1 MSKRM
6 EGAPQMSPQGNEWV
20 SREEYDELRDHTNSL
35 EAKVDNLSAQIA
47 EMQRTQQ
54 LLLEKIS
61 DIRKEDVEQKDS
73 APRGK
78 LRSKLGAVAASA
90 AAFFG
95 KFFHRGEDLGDIPE
109 EKLGKRENRRG
120 AHAKGE
126 EKNDTPIVS
135 PRRDEKSK
143 ISREQE
149 DKRNKNKTPG
159 RWKKILVGTLATALA
174 IGGTVYALGSRKGA
188 QDIPDI
194 PEPTPITQEFDMNEL
209 LRTSEV
215 KQALAEQKAEADL
228 QNKANEMGMSV
239 ESMKRLADEHGM
251 PYDKIGTDEAQHYLS
266 DQLVAKNNIA
276 EPFDAS
282 TPEKAKE
289 SLSFYIYNHKDVC
302 AEFYAALHENPEGE
316 VDGLENPQDTIDYSE
331 QFKKNDAAFD
341 AARKEVIG
349 TLNEDGTNVTV
360 RDATDRDVITFH
372 KIHEEGSDNGTL
384 GVGDN
389 KENSNGMNE
398 KVVETNFTN
407 RGITTWTKVGCAQ
420 NAAPVTRVVREA
432 TATPIQAKQGGGKQ
446 KQDRRQVEQGEWH
459 NENHGHEEGEEE
471 TPPPS
476 DAKNE
481 HADDPQEVA
490 EDSAKETPR
499 SKDQAEASKD
509 KQVDKDGDGLPDSSG
524 KSKSNNGEDDING
537 TQGDTSEDRPANK
550 NNTEA
555 DNGGSGSGEHVTGGG
570 ATDTG
575 SGNQGGSGEGGT
587 GSNRAD
593 SGGSGKET
601 SRDSQEGG
609 SSWTRNWGSEES
621 GSWKIGSDG
630 KREESSESSSYDTGR
645 VERSGDSNDAAN
657 GDVELQS
664 VPIRQQD

>member
-1 MSKRM
+1 MSETVKVGRNRP
-6 EGAPQMSPQGNEWV
+6 PQNGWASK
-20 SREEYDELRDHTNSL
+20 EEVAELRAEVAELRETNQAML
-35 EAKVDNLSAQIA
+35 EEIKGLRAELGGAK
-47 EMQRTQQ
+47 R
-54 LLLEKIS
+54 
-61 DIRKEDVEQKDS
+61 RHF
-73 APRGK
+73 
-78 LRSKLGAVAASA
+78 LGAVATSA

-109 EKLGKRENRRG
+109 EKLGKRENKRG
-120 AHAKGE
+120 AHAK
-126 EKNDTPIVS
+126 EKEKGGAPIVS
-135 PRRDEKSK
+135 ARRDEKSK
-143 ISREQE
+143 NNSREQE

-159 RWKKILVGTLATALA
+159 RGKKILVGALAAVLA
-174 IGGTVYALGSRKGA
+174 IGGAVYALGSRKGA
-188 QDIPDI
+188 QGIPDI

-331 QFKKNDAAFD
+331 QFKENDAAFD

-349 TLNEDGTNVTV
+349 ALNEDGTKVTV
-360 RDATDRDVITFH
+360 REATDRDVITFH

-384 GVGDN
+384 GVGEN

-398 KVVETNFTN
+398 KVVETSFTN

-432 TATPIQAKQGGGKQ
+432 VATPIQAKQGGGEQ
-446 KQDRRQVEQGEWH
+446 KQEHHQEEQGEWH
-459 NENHGHEEGEEE
+459 RKDHGHEEGEEK

-476 DAKNE
+476 DAKDE
-481 HADDPQEVA
+481 HADDPSEEAQN
-490 EDSAKETPR
+490 KNQETPQSR
-499 SKDQAEASKD
+499 VGSEMTHDEQ
-509 KQVDKDGDGLPDSSG
+509 QHNKDGSPTVDNKG
-524 KSKSNNGEDDING
+524 NMNG
-537 TQGDTSEDRPANK
+537 TQGDDDSDRPGEVNQDQG
-550 NNTEA
+550 NS
-555 DNGGSGSGEHVTGGG
+555 GSGSGEHITGGG
-570 ATDTG
+570 TTDTG

-593 SGGSGKET
+593 SGGSGGET
-601 SRDSQEGG
+601 SQDHQEGG

>member
-1 MSKRM
+1 MSETVKVGRNRP
-6 EGAPQMSPQGNEWV
+6 PQNGWASK
-20 SREEYDELRDHTNSL
+20 EEVAELRAEVAELRETNQAML
-35 EAKVDNLSAQIA
+35 EEIKGLRAELGGAK
-47 EMQRTQQ
+47 R
-54 LLLEKIS
+54 
-61 DIRKEDVEQKDS
+61 RHF
-73 APRGK
+73 
-78 LRSKLGAVAASA
+78 LGAVATSA

-109 EKLGKRENRRG
+109 EKLGKRENRKG
-120 AHAKGE
+120 AHAK
-126 EKNDTPIVS
+126 EKEKGKEKGNTPIAS
-135 PRRDEKSK
+135 ARRDEKSK
-143 ISREQE
+143 ISRERE

-159 RWKKILVGTLATALA
+159 RGKKILVGALAAVLA
-174 IGGTVYALGSRKGA
+174 IGGAVYALGSRKGA
-188 QDIPDI
+188 QGIPDI

-316 VDGLENPQDTIDYSE
+316 VDGLENPQDTVDYSE
-331 QFKKNDAAFD
+331 QFKENDAAFD

-349 TLNEDGTNVTV
+349 ALNEDGTKVTV
-360 RDATDRDVITFH
+360 REATDRDVITFH

-384 GVGDN
+384 GVGEN

-420 NAAPVTRVVREA
+420 NAAPVTRVVRGA
-432 TATPIQAKQGGGKQ
+432 TATPKQAKQEVVQ
-446 KQDRRQVEQGEWH
+446 KEEHQEQGEWRIVD
-459 NENHGHEEGEEE
+459 HGHEEGEEK
-471 TPPPS
+471 TDS
-476 DAKNE
+476 KDE
-481 HADDPQEVA
+481 HADDSQEREQDKNQESPQ
-490 EDSAKETPR
+490 
-499 SKDQAEASKD
+499 SKVGSEMTHD
-509 KQVDKDGDGLPDSSG
+509 KQQHDKDGAPIVDNKG
-524 KSKSNNGEDDING
+524 NMNG

-555 DNGGSGSGEHVTGGG
+555 DNGGSGSGEHVAGGG
-570 ATDTG
+570 ATNTG
-575 SGNQGGSGEGGT
+575 SDNRGGSDEGGT
-587 GSNRAD
+587 GSNEAD
-593 SGGSGKET
+593 SGGRGKET
-601 SRDSQEGG
+601 SQGSQKGG
-609 SSWTRNWGSEES
+609 RSWTRDWDSSKG
-621 GSWKIGSDG
+621 GSWTEDSDG
-630 KREESSESSSYDTGR
+630 NRTTESHEDSHDTGR
-645 VERSGDSNDAAN
+645 VERNGDGNDAAGGN
-657 GDVELQS
+657 VELQS
-664 VPIRQQD
+664 VPIMEED

>member
-1 MSKRM
+1 MSETVKVGRNRP
-6 EGAPQMSPQGNEWV
+6 PQNGWASK
-20 SREEYDELRDHTNSL
+20 EEVAELRAEVAELRETNQAML
-35 EAKVDNLSAQIA
+35 EEIKGLRAELGGAK
-47 EMQRTQQ
+47 R
-54 LLLEKIS
+54 
-61 DIRKEDVEQKDS
+61 RHF
-73 APRGK
+73 
-78 LRSKLGAVAASA
+78 LGAVATSA

-109 EKLGKRENRRG
+109 EKLGKRENRKG
-120 AHAKGE
+120 VHAK
-126 EKNDTPIVS
+126 EKEKEKGGTPIVS
-135 PRRDEKSK
+135 ARRDEKSK

-159 RWKKILVGTLATALA
+159 RGKKILVGALA
-174 IGGTVYALGSRKGA
+174 AVLVMGGAVYALGSRKGT
-188 QDIPDI
+188 QGIPDI

-289 SLSFYIYNHKDVC
+289 SLSFYIFNHKDVC

-331 QFKKNDAAFD
+331 QFKENDAAFD

-349 TLNEDGTNVTV
+349 ALNEDGTKVTV
-360 RDATDRDVITFH
+360 REATDRDVITFH

-384 GVGDN
+384 GVGEN

-407 RGITTWTKVGCAQ
+407 RGIKTCTKVGCAQ
-420 NAAPVTRVVREA
+420 NAAPVTRVVRGA
-432 TATPIQAKQGGGKQ
+432 TATPIQARQGGGEQ
-446 KQDRRQVEQGEWH
+446 KQEHQKKEQGEW
-459 NENHGHEEGEEE
+459 NIKDQGHEEGEEN
-471 TPPPS
+471 TPS
-476 DAKNE
+476 DQKDE
-481 HADDPQEVA
+481 HADDSQEREQDKNQESPQ
-490 EDSAKETPR
+490 
-499 SKDQAEASKD
+499 SKVGSEMTHD
-509 KQVDKDGDGLPDSSG
+509 KQQHDKDGAPIVDNKG
-524 KSKSNNGEDDING
+524 NMNG

-555 DNGGSGSGEHVTGGG
+555 DNGGSGSGEHVAGGG
-570 ATDTG
+570 ATNTG
-575 SGNQGGSGEGGT
+575 SGNRGGSDEGGT
-587 GSNRAD
+587 GSNEAD
-593 SGGSGKET
+593 SGGRGKET
-601 SRDSQEGG
+601 SQGSQKGG
-609 SSWTRNWGSEES
+609 RSWTRDWDSSKG
-621 GSWKIGSDG
+621 GSWTEDSDG
-630 KREESSESSSYDTGR
+630 NRTTESHEDSHDTGR
-645 VERSGDSNDAAN
+645 VEKNGDSNDAAN